1 MAKEPTVPKDIAG
14 LSFEDALKEL
24 EGIVQ
29 QLERG
34 QVKLDEAITA
44 YERGALLKRHCE
56 QKLAEAKMK
65 VEKIVFLRRRHGQQP
80 ARRPRLTYD
89 QVSCRCRLTDD
100 SMPPWPLPPIRSSAP
115 WIACCPG
122 ATLARRA

>member
-1 MAKEPTVPKDIAG
+1 MAKEPTVHKDIID

-44 YERGALLKRHCE
+44 YERGAQLKRHCE
-56 QKLAEAKMK
+56 QKLADAKMK
-65 VEKIVFLRRRHGQQP
+65 VEKIVFASDGSVGVQP
-80 ARRPRLTYD
+80 ADL
-89 QVSCRCRLTDD
+89 
-100 SMPPWPLPPIRSSAP
+100 
-115 WIACCPG
+115 G
-122 ATLARRA
+122 

>member
-1 MAKEPTVPKDIAG
+1 VTRPAFFDMFAAAGYHRHDPFKRRELAKEPTLPKEISA

-34 QVKLDEAITA
+34 QVKLDEAISA

-56 QKLAEAKMK
+56 QRLAEAKMK
-65 VEKIVFLRRRHGQQP
+65 VEKIVFSADGSVTTQP
-80 ARRPRLTYD
+80 ADL
-89 QVSCRCRLTDD
+89 
-100 SMPPWPLPPIRSSAP
+100 
-115 WIACCPG
+115 G
-122 ATLARRA
+122 